1 VCVSGP
7 APLLGCRPIRVRV
20 ESLYILYSI
29 YYQYNNPLHSTHLSP
44 WIPSISLSTRPALI
58 VNMENFMVFLV
69 VRELL
74 CLYVINRHFG
84 TIKHELF
91 TP

>member
-1 VCVSGP
+1 
-7 APLLGCRPIRVRV
+7 
-20 ESLYILYSI
+20 
-29 YYQYNNPLHSTHLSP
+29 
-44 WIPSISLSTRPALI
+44 
-58 VNMENFMVFLV
+58 MENFMVFLV

>member
-1 VCVSGP
+1 MICVVTDQNGQQG
-7 APLLGCRPIRVRV
+7 AD
-20 ESLYILYSI
+20 
-29 YYQYNNPLHSTHLSP
+29 HLSP
-44 WIPSISLSTRPALI
+44 WIPSISLSTKPALI

-91 TP
+91 TPWTKNTLI